1 VAAVP
6 CERCV
11 LRGCHFLVREGSRGV
26 RSPPIRGDPAF
37 DRVPRVTYVA
47 SRNGDHQPRVQR
59 DARRGRGRGRG
70 DENGNAKRRDAADPR
85 A

>member
-1 VAAVP
+1 MAAVP